1 MLWGGSWIY
10 FPPKRRCD
18 GGEVGVVNFASPPL
32 WGGKEIGDF
41 CTSPPRGWPVG
52 GKLNIFQKTSPPS
65 PRGGSAFYA
74 QGKGGPQGFCVE
86 DVWPTSIWRGSWFSI
101 FKKLNIFVF
110 TLCIWTHLWKILIF
124 GSYILRKTFFI
135 FSSKKLDVVTI
146 TRYQI
151 TFWIFDFSLFDILPK
166 YMNPKIVSRSLY
178 ALHADTADGR
188 GRTRTPDGRIDF

>member
-1 MLWGGSWIY
+1 MFDMLRGFWSCRFDKISANVLNLDY
-10 FPPKRRCD
+10 TRRARVALRAFVWKTFD
-18 GGEVGVVNFASPPL
+18 LRQSGV
-32 WGGKEIGDF
+32 DH
-41 CTSPPRGWPVG
+41 
-52 GKLNIFQKTSPPS
+52 
-65 PRGGSAFYA
+65 
-74 QGKGGPQGFCVE
+74 
-86 DVWPTSIWRGSWFSI
+86 DFSI

-166 YMNPKIVSRSLY
+166 YIAIIFFNGCEIMDIFLFFCHGISG
-178 ALHADTADGR
+178 A
-188 GRTRTPDGRIDF
+188 